1 MIGAL
6 PPTGNGFQ
14 PFSRGGIAKLASVFP
29 KVSDVTRNF
38 IGHIMLHDEYKSKA
52 SASAHR

>member
-14 PFSRGGIAKLASVFP
+14 PFSRGIAKLASVFP